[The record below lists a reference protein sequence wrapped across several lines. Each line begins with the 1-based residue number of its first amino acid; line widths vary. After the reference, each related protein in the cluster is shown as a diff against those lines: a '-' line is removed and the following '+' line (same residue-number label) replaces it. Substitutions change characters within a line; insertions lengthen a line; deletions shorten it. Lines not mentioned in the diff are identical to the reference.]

1 MSARPS
7 LRAAPPPMVVGL
19 EAICRG
25 WRSCPAQPL
34 ADEAGGSLALV
45 DQHGRHGVRMR
56 LASLSFKNWRNFK
69 SVDIPVGD
77 RLLIVGPNASGK
89 SNLLDGLRFLRDI
102 ADTGGGLQ
110 HAVETRG
117 GMGRI
122 RCLAARNFNHGRV
135 GLRVELRDPG
145 RDAVWSYE
153 LQLTAEP
160 RGRRRAMVAKEIVQT
175 DARVILERP
184 DADDHEDTERLTQT
198 ALEQVNANREFR
210 AVAEFLVGVRY
221 RHLVPQ
227 IIRDPEQGQKTN
239 KESFGE
245 DFLVAVAD
253 TAKRTR
259 DSRLRRVNSAL
270 RAAVP
275 QIDALQLVRDSAGAP
290 HLQARYQ
297 HWREQGAWQDERDL
311 SDGTLRL
318 IGLLWTLQDK
328 SSKSNRVILLEE
340 PELSLHA
347 AVVRKLPAVLSRVTR
362 RDGPQV
368 ILSTHSA
375 EMLSDPGL
383 GLDEVVVLSPDAE
396 GTTAQMASEIE
407 GAREHVDAGINL
419 REILESRTQPAGI
432 DQLPFFK

>member
-1 MSARPS
+1 
-7 LRAAPPPMVVGL
+7 
-19 EAICRG
+19 
-25 WRSCPAQPL
+25 
-34 ADEAGGSLALV
+34 
-45 DQHGRHGVRMR
+45 
-56 LASLSFKNWRNFK
+56 
-69 SVDIPVGD
+69 
-77 RLLIVGPNASGK
+77 
-89 SNLLDGLRFLRDI
+89 
-102 ADTGGGLQ
+102 
-110 HAVETRG
+110 
-117 GMGRI
+117 
-122 RCLAARNFNHGRV
+122 
-135 GLRVELRDPG
+135 
-145 RDAVWSYE
+145 
-153 LQLTAEP
+153 
-160 RGRRRAMVAKEIVQT
+160 MVAKEIVQT

-297 HWREQGAWQDERDL
+297 HWRGAGRLAGRAGSL

>member
-1 MSARPS
+1 
-7 LRAAPPPMVVGL
+7 
-19 EAICRG
+19 
-25 WRSCPAQPL
+25 
-34 ADEAGGSLALV
+34 
-45 DQHGRHGVRMR
+45 
-56 LASLSFKNWRNFK
+56 
-69 SVDIPVGD
+69 
-77 RLLIVGPNASGK
+77 
-89 SNLLDGLRFLRDI
+89 
-102 ADTGGGLQ
+102 
-110 HAVETRG
+110 
-117 GMGRI
+117 
-122 RCLAARNFNHGRV
+122 
-135 GLRVELRDPG
+135 
-145 RDAVWSYE
+145 
-153 LQLTAEP
+153 
-160 RGRRRAMVAKEIVQT
+160 MVAKEIVQT

-227 IIRDPEQGQKTN
+227 IIRDPGQGQKTD

-362 RDGPQV
+362 CDGPQV

>member
-1 MSARPS
+1 MRWSIHTE
-7 LRAAPPPMVVGL
+7 G
-19 EAICRG
+19 I
-25 WRSCPAQPL
+25 
-34 ADEAGGSLALV
+34 
-45 DQHGRHGVRMR
+45 GVRMR

-69 SVDIPVGD
+69 SVDVPVGD
-77 RLLIVGPNASGK
+77 RLLIVGPNAAGK

>member
-1 MSARPS
+1 MRPS
-7 LRAAPPPMVVGL
+7 VHTEG
-19 EAICRG
+19 I
-25 WRSCPAQPL
+25 
-34 ADEAGGSLALV
+34 
-45 DQHGRHGVRMR
+45 GVRMR

-69 SVDIPVGD
+69 SVDVPVGD
-77 RLLIVGPNASGK
+77 RLLIVGPNAAGK

-122 RCLAARNFNHGRV
+122 RCLVARNFNHGRV
-135 GLRVELRDPG
+135 GLRVELRDPD

-153 LQLTAEP
+153 LHLTAEP
-160 RGRRRAMVAKEIVQT
+160 RGR
-175 DARVILERP
+175 L
-184 DADDHEDTERLTQT
+184 
-198 ALEQVNANREFR
+198 
-210 AVAEFLVGVRY
+210 
-221 RHLVPQ
+221 
-227 IIRDPEQGQKTN
+227 
-239 KESFGE
+239 
-245 DFLVAVAD
+245 
-253 TAKRTR
+253 
-259 DSRLRRVNSAL
+259 
-270 RAAVP
+270 P

-297 HWREQGAWQDERDL
+297 HWREQGVWQDERDL

-318 IGLLWTLQDK
+318 IGLLSTLQDK

-362 RDGPQV
+362 RDVPQV

-407 GAREHVDAGINL
+407 GARELVDAGINL
-419 REILESRTQPAGI
+419 REILESRTQPPGI
-432 DQLPFFK
+432 DQLLLFK